1 MAIEARGDHVVNAD
15 QNGHAPADPPDAA
28 IVAEAI
34 AILRRLDRGSP
45 GLQLELDR
53 LEARMD
59 LRRRS

>member
-1 MAIEARGDHVVNAD
+1 MKAEP
-15 QNGHAPADPPDAA
+15 NGHAPVDPPDAA

-45 GLQLELDR
+45 GLQLELDQ